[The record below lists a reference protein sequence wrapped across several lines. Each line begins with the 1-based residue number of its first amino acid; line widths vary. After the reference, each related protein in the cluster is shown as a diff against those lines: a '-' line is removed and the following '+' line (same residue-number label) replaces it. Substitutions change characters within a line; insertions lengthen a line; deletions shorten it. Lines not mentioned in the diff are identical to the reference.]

1 MAQADGVVANG
12 SGAAVRADIN
22 SQIAAAF
29 TNHSGETPP
38 ATTFAYQ
45 FWADTSANQL
55 KIRNSDNTAYSL
67 FGTLDGRTSLPDGT
81 DAAPSLFFSSDT
93 NVGIRYD
100 SAYTSLAFIRGGV
113 KQSVFGRTLDG
124 QTNAIT
130 FGPCARQTTTV
141 NPTNGTNSN
150 KDTVKGLSIQ
160 DDGPLH
166 IGTADSK
173 RPLTL
178 NMMGSYGTN
187 DANVTKHLNFN
198 TNGIFRFGI
207 EWNGSA
213 GDFTLSSDYRL
224 KENVVSLT
232 SAIDRIKQARPVR
245 FNFINNPD
253 TTLDGFIA
261 HEIGEV
267 VPESICGAKDA
278 VDENGD
284 IEPQSVFLKM
294 LVPLL
299 TAALQE
305 SITKIEAL
313 ETRVATLEAA

>member
-22 SQIAAAF
+22 TQLAAAF
-29 TNHSGETPP
+29 TNHSG
-38 ATTFAYQ
+38 ATAPSTTYAYQ
-45 FWADTSANQL
+45 FWTDTSANQL
-55 KIRNSDNTAYSL
+55 KVRNSNNTAFIAL
-67 FGTLDGRTSLPDGT
+67 RTTDGRTILPDGT
-81 DAAPSLFFSSDT
+81 DASPALFFSANTD
-93 NVGIRYD
+93 VGLRYD
-100 SAYTSLAFIRGGV
+100 STYGSLAFIRNGV
-113 KQSVFGRTLDG
+113 THSVFGRTLDG
-124 QTNAIT
+124 QTNAFT
-130 FGPCARQTTTV
+130 FGPCANQTTTL
-141 NPTNGTNSN
+141 NPTNGNNSN
-150 KDTVKGLSIQ
+150 KDTVKGVSIQ
-160 DDGPLH
+160 DSGPVH
-166 IGTADSK
+166 IGTADTQ

-187 DANVTKHLNFN
+187 DASVDKHVNFN
-198 TNGIFRFGI
+198 TNGSFRFGI
-207 EWNGSA
+207 IWNGSA

-224 KENVVSLT
+224 KENVVGLT

-245 FNFINNPD
+245 FNFIDNPD

-278 VDENGD
+278 VDENGE
-284 IEPQSVFLKM
+284 IKPQSVFLKM

-305 SITKIEAL
+305 SITKIETL
-313 ETRVATLEAA
+313 EARVATLEAA